1 MPSRNRYR
9 TAGTAAKHASKSA
22 KFAFQSAK
30 STGKYAEKA
39 IVGLAHWATTDHTG
53 AARFFANMPPM
64 GFIDTIRT
72 LLVTM
77 VISML
82 SAVLASFLFFLLIAF
97 GIPLLL
103 SL

>member
-1 MPSRNRYR
+1 MSSRSRYR
-9 TAGTAAKHASKSA
+9 TANSAA
-22 KFAFQSAK
+22 KFA
-30 STGKYAEKA
+30 GRIAEKSA
-39 IVGLAHWATTDHTG
+39 IGLARWATTDHFG
-53 AARFFANMPPM
+53 NVKFLANMPAM

-77 VISML
+77 VISIL
-82 SAVLASFLFFLLIAF
+82 SAVLASLLFFLLIAF

>member
-1 MPSRNRYR
+1 MSSRNLNR
-9 TAGTAAKHASKSA
+9 TTAEFAKQSASYAGRIAEKSA
-22 KFAFQSAK
+22 
-30 STGKYAEKA
+30 
-39 IVGLAHWATTDHTG
+39 VGLAHWATTDHTG
-53 AARFFANMPPM
+53 TVKFVANMPAM

-72 LLVTM
+72 LLMTL
-77 VISML
+77 VISIL

>member
-9 TAGTAAKHASKSA
+9 SANSAA
-22 KFAFQSAK
+22 KFA
-30 STGKYAEKA
+30 GRIAEKSA
-39 IVGLAHWATTDHTG
+39 VGLAHWATTDHTG
-53 AARFFANMPPM
+53 AAKFFADLPPM